1 MWDAGRLKPLI
12 ESSPPSDESVLT
24 HQPVEPA
31 WYASI
36 LAERLAR
43 LDGGDESVSCWEDA
57 KIRLKTAALKQT
69 QA

>member
-12 ESSPPSDESVLT
+12 ESSPLSDESVLT
-24 HQPVEPA
+24 NLPVEPT
-31 WYASI
+31 WHVPI

-43 LDGGDESVSCWEDA
+43 LDSGDESVSCWEDA